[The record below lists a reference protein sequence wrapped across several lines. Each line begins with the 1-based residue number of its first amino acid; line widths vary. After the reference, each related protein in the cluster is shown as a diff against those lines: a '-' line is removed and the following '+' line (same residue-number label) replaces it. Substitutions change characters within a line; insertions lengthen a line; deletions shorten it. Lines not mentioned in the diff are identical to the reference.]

1 MIEVT
6 FKDFA
11 AIAKKRGHSPESLAE
26 IFRGKIEEPR
36 EFFERVMGCRYK
48 GEDRSGV
55 FIPYRSVIGFYRQ
68 ELHCFADSN
77 TKQRRCACGC
87 GLPVFDRQKWAT
99 PGCRQRVAR
108 GKVTDRHFA
117 SVEVPE
123 IIDARV

>member
-11 AIAKKRGHSPESLAE
+11 AIAKKRGHSPEPLAE
-26 IFRGKIEEPR
+26 LFRGKIEEPR
-36 EFFERVMGCRYK
+36 EFFERVMACRWK

-55 FIPYRSVIGFYRQ
+55 VIPYRSAIEFCQ
-68 ELHCFADSN
+68 AELHYFADSN
-77 TKQRRCACGC
+77 TKQRRCGCGC
-87 GLPVFDRQKWAT
+87 GLPVFNRQNWAS
-99 PGCRQRVAR
+99 PGCRQREAR
-108 GKVTDRHFA
+108 RKVTDRHFA

>member
-1 MIEVT
+1 MMEVT

-26 IFRGKIEEPR
+26 LFRGKIEEPR
-36 EFFERVMGCRYK
+36 EVFERVMACRYK

-55 FIPYRSVIGFYRQ
+55 VIPYRSVIEFYQ
-68 ELHCFADSN
+68 AELHYFQDSN

-99 PGCRQRVAR
+99 PGCRQREAR
-108 GKVTDRHFA
+108 RKVTDTHFA
-117 SVEVPE
+117 CVDVADFV
-123 IIDARV
+123 DARV